1 MKNNLKKIGIIIMVL
16 TTLIM
21 ISVWISNVV
30 NVNKS
35 YVENEKKD
43 RLVGIGETLELDNIS
58 FTVTEAKIYDIESY
72 VSKYSEYPWLESE
85 RTYLEV
91 MLNENSDLKILCYNL
106 RVDTG
111 EEYQEAFGV
120 LQSNMC
126 SNSGLWNNSYCYT
139 LMYLMNDEEVFNV
152 GLNDSTEI
160 IVPVCLFEHHFTE
173 EEWAKF
179 DNEDPDIRLE
189 IQQQPELCAIEF
201 DKVERVE
208 ATDDE
213 IQYFGELMN
222 MVEEIQNTSNDG
234 LTVLDD
240 NLGEEGV
247 ASMGVIQFEVQ
258 YIKESSIEALSTA
271 DYYYADGSLDYY
283 GGFENSYFCELKYTV
298 TNTSDMTTSYM
309 ANMTD
314 VAVMVDEKMVDR
326 FSVIGIMNPPNTGTK
341 QDYTFTLLPGETI
354 DVQVVYNTTFPN
366 EPIELYEMITN
377 AHSRKENFYLMYN
390 PSGQN
395 ITSLSNKLALFINL
409 GDFWEE

>member
-1 MKNNLKKIGIIIMVL
+1 MKNNLKKLGIVIIVLVALIIICFWLLKV
-16 TTLIM
+16 I
-21 ISVWISNVV
+21 

-35 YVENEKKD
+35 YVENKKSD
-43 RLVGIGETLELDNIS
+43 RLVGIGETLEFDNIS
-58 FTVTEAKIYDIESY
+58 FTVTEAKIYDIEAY
-72 VSKYSEYPWLESE
+72 VAKYSEYPWLESE

-91 MLNENSDLKILCYNL
+91 MLNENSDLKILCYKL
-106 RVDTG
+106 RVNTG
-111 EEYQEAFGV
+111 EEYQEVFEI

-126 SNSGLWNNSYCYT
+126 SDSGLWNNSYCYT
-139 LMYLMNDEEVFNV
+139 LMYLMNDEEVFNI

-160 IVPVCLFEHHFTE
+160 IVPVCLFEHHLTE
-173 EEWAKF
+173 DEWAKL
-179 DNEDPDIRLE
+179 DEEDPDIRLE

-201 DKVERVE
+201 DKVELIR
-208 ATDDE
+208 ASDDD
-213 IQYFGELMN
+213 IQSFNKLMSI
-222 MVEEIQNTSNDG
+222 VEEIQNTSNDG

-240 NLGEEGV
+240 NLGEEGK

-258 YIKESSIEALSTA
+258 YIKESSIEALSAA
-271 DYYYADGSLDYY
+271 DYYYAGGGLEYY
-283 GGFENSYFCELKYTV
+283 GGFENSHFCEIKYTV

-326 FSVIGIMNPPNTGTK
+326 FSVIGIMNPPNMGTK

-354 DVQVVYNTTFPN
+354 DVQVVCNTTFPN
-366 EPIELYEMITN
+366 EPIELYEMISEG
-377 AHSRKENFYLMYN
+377 HSRKENFYLMYN

-409 GDFWEE
+409 EDFWEE